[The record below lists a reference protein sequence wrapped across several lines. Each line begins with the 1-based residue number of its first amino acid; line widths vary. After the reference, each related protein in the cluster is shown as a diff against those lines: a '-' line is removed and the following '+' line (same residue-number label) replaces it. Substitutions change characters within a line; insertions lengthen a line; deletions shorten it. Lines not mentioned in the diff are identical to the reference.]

1 MGQNDL
7 NDDFLAKWADKSL
20 SNEEQISFEKTQ
32 EGKLLKTILKGTDLL
47 DVPAYDMDKVFANT
61 RSLITSKRHIRKK
74 KTLLKWSYLVAASIA
89 LLIVVN
95 LFLFDTDKSYK
106 TSIGEQLAV
115 VLPDSSEVI
124 LNAKSKIDC
133 NFKDWKIS
141 RKINLKGQAF
151 FKVNKGSDFIVQT
164 KLGDVSVLGT
174 KFTVNAVDSIFE
186 VICFEGKVKVEHEK
200 FEEFLTKGQALK
212 YVNSKLNQWNV
223 ESNEPSWIIVECSF
237 VNAPLRQVILALEKQ
252 YDISINAQNIDQDIL
267 FTGGFTHS
275 DLSIALK
282 SVFDAFDIKYTFSST
297 NSKQIILS
305 KGK

>member
-20 SNEEQISFEKTQ
+20 PEEEQISFEKTK

-61 RSLITSKRHIRKK
+61 RSLITSKNHIRKNK
-74 KTLLKWSYLVAASIA
+74 ALFKWSYLVAASVA
-89 LLIVVN
+89 LLIVMNV
-95 LFLFDTDKSYK
+95 FLFDTDKSYK
-106 TSIGEQLAV
+106 TKLDEQLAV

-124 LNAKSKIDC
+124 LNARSKIDY
-133 NFKDWKIS
+133 NLKDWKIN
-141 RKINLKGQAF
+141 RKVNLKGQAF
-151 FKVNKGSDFIVQT
+151 FKVNKGSDFIVHT
-164 KLGDVSVLGT
+164 KHGNVSVLGT

-200 FEEFLTKGQALK
+200 FKEVITKGQALK
-212 YVNSKLNQWNV
+212 YINSNLDQWHV
-223 ESNEPSWIIVECSF
+223 VSKVPSWLIVECSF

-252 YDISINAQNIDQDIL
+252 YDISINAKNIDQDIL

-282 SVFDAFDIKYTFSST
+282 SVFDAFDIKYVYSSSNT
-297 NSKQIILS
+297 KHIILS